1 MYDTTPNCVGYR
13 AEDRILFLFVRSV
26 LGQLLLKKDH
36 ILAKE
41 RKLYVKDHLR
51 SVQDRIFSLRFS
63 TSQDPLDFKKYFLK
77 IVRSFEFVS
86 LRAFE

>member
-1 MYDTTPNCVGYR
+1 MRTVPTLEHRNPMIGLR
-13 AEDRILFLFVRSV
+13 V

-36 ILAKE
+36 ILAKD